1 MGGFWGCTNGDERWK
16 HKAKSTFL
24 SFFSF
29 FLPPSIY
36 GNSSLQPLVLKD
48 PFVLLS
54 QLLLW
59 KAVS

>member
-1 MGGFWGCTNGDERWK
+1 MEMRDGNIKLKVLF
-16 HKAKSTFL
+16 FL